1 MKRHINIIFILI
13 ILNFENG
20 ISQLYIGPNLGI
32 YTSRLIDPDLINQ
45 NFNIAHSINNKFK
58 TNSLFAGMQFEYKF
72 NNNFF
77 LNISVDYT
85 KMNVEATSSGFV
97 PIKAIKFDYYSQTNL
112 LGYNV
117 SGLKIGFGFGINFIT
132 NSKIHYLKNSNV
144 VEKFYYNFHGSKLIY
159 SLEYEINQ
167 FTISLKY
174 HSGIHYNKR
183 EVENLYFK
191 PISSLGFSL
200 GYLFKM
206 PKINFNPINR
216 LECPKF

>member
-97 PIKAIKFDYYSQTNL
+97 PINAIK
-112 LGYNV
+112 
-117 SGLKIGFGFGINFIT
+117 
-132 NSKIHYLKNSNV
+132 
-144 VEKFYYNFHGSKLIY
+144 LIIQPNE
-159 SLEYEINQ
+159 S
-167 FTISLKY
+167 T
-174 HSGIHYNKR
+174 
-183 EVENLYFK
+183 
-191 PISSLGFSL
+191 
-200 GYLFKM
+200 
-206 PKINFNPINR
+206 R
-216 LECPKF
+216 L

>member
-1 MKRHINIIFILI
+1 MTIFVLYLSIDVIVKPETHERSRILTLLYFGFSHFLQFKFMKRHINIIFILI

-77 LNISVDYT
+77 LNISGDYT

-97 PIKAIKFDYYSQTNL
+97 PYKSD
-112 LGYNV
+112 
-117 SGLKIGFGFGINFIT
+117 
-132 NSKIHYLKNSNV
+132 
-144 VEKFYYNFHGSKLIY
+144 
-159 SLEYEINQ
+159 
-167 FTISLKY
+167 
-174 HSGIHYNKR
+174 
-183 EVENLYFK
+183 
-191 PISSLGFSL
+191 
-200 GYLFKM
+200 
-206 PKINFNPINR
+206 
-216 LECPKF
+216 